1 MLPAATTAEV
11 LAFTELAPAKVNLA
25 LHVLGRRDDGYHEL
39 DSIVAFAD
47 VADRLSFAEAAEWRL
62 DIAGPFA
69 PQLAHGGENLILKA
83 ARAFDEAYPGRAG
96 KYHITLEKNLPVAS
110 GIGGGS
116 ADAAAC
122 LRALAAL
129 AHVTDDINLASLA
142 ATLGADV
149 PVCLQGRTCRMRGV
163 GERIDILETVPQMP
177 AVLVNPGLP
186 LSTGDV
192 FAKLSLRPG
201 GKAFAGIAAEA
212 ELASCRNDLTASALA
227 LVPVISRVLAALR
240 GEPGVRFA
248 RMSGSG
254 ATCFGIFPS
263 LAAAEVAARGIAGTH
278 SDWWVM
284 PTVIG

>member
-1 MLPAATTAEV
+1 
-11 LAFTELAPAKVNLA
+11 LAFTERAPAKVNLA

-47 VADRLSFAEAAEWRL
+47 VADRLGFEEASEWRL

-83 ARAFDEAYPGRAG
+83 ARAFAEAYPGQVG

-122 LRALAAL
+122 LRALASL
-129 AHVTDDINLASLA
+129 AQVTDSDNLARIA

-149 PVCLQGRTCRMRGV
+149 PVCLLGRTCRMRGV
-163 GERIDILETVPQMP
+163 GERIDIIESVPQMP

-192 FAKLSLRPG
+192 FARLSLRPG

-227 LVPVISRVLAALR
+227 LAPVITKVLAALR
-240 GEPGVRFA
+240 GEPDVRFA

-254 ATCFGIFPS
+254 ATCFGIFS
-263 LAAAEVAARGIAGTH
+263 SSDHAKATALAIKRAH
-278 SDWWVM
+278 PDWWVV
-284 PTVIG
+284 PTLIG